1 MTVDEYKIDQITRD
15 IDLVTLMQDARF
27 NAVWALLSALK
38 DEQVL
43 YTSDPANANE
53 PYRNAHNLGS
63 ISAILSIENQLVQI
77 MNEALRDEA
86 T

>member
-15 IDLVTLMQDARF
+15 IDLVTLMQDSRF

-43 YTSDPANANE
+43 YSQ
-53 PYRNAHNLGS
+53 R
-63 ISAILSIENQLVQI
+63 Q
-77 MNEALRDEA
+77 
-86 T
+86 